1 MSNFRSSALLFSVAA
16 GLATGPALAQ
26 STDSEFRA
34 LLKEQKVAEAE
45 SLARGR
51 FAKNPRD
58 DVALWYLVR
67 VVAGDEKKREAAIP
81 LAEQCVATLPQSAR
95 CHHALG
101 ILFCATAQA
110 GGFSAALKYGARIKE
125 EFVKAAE
132 LDPKFFEA
140 RRDVGQFYLQ
150 APGIAGG
157 SVRKAIENAD
167 EFARVDSNRGALL
180 RADVHVYEK
189 EYDQAEK
196 VLARVQPGSDTQLA
210 EALTQS
216 WAGIGFSLINEKEH
230 GKAQKLFERLVAADM
245 SSALAY
251 FGLGRAQLENKL
263 VDAAIASFERA
274 LQLNDKMRIH
284 YRLGIAYQTKGDKA
298 RALAAFQQF
307 ISYQA
312 NGTAADDARSR
323 IDALKR
329 G

>member
-1 MSNFRSSALLFSVAA
+1 MSKFRSSAFLLSIALA
-16 GLATGPALAQ
+16 SATGPVLAQ
-26 STDSEFRA
+26 SNEGEFRA

-45 SLARGR
+45 SLARER
-51 FAKNPRD
+51 IAKNPKD
-58 DVALWYLVR
+58 DVALWFLVR
-67 VVAGDEKKREAAIP
+67 TMAGDEKKREVVIP
-81 LAEQCVATLPQSAR
+81 LAEQCIAALPQSAR

-101 ILFCATAQA
+101 TLFGAAAQS
-110 GGFSAALKYGARIKE
+110 GGFSAALKYGSRIKE

-140 RRDVGQFYLQ
+140 RRDLGQFYLQ

-167 EFARVDSNRGALL
+167 EFARIDANRGALM

-189 EYDQAEK
+189 EFDQAEK
-196 VLARVQPGSDTQLA
+196 VLSRVQAGSDTQLA

-216 WAGIGFSLINEKEH
+216 WAGVGFSLINEKEPA
-230 GKAQKLFERLVAADM
+230 KAQKLFERLVAADM
-245 SSALAY
+245 SSAFAH

-274 LQLNDKMRIH
+274 LQLNDKLRAH
-284 YRLGIAYQTKGDKA
+284 YRLGIAYQTKGDKPK
-298 RALAAFQQF
+298 ALAAFQQF

-312 NGTAADDARSR
+312 NGSAADDARSR
-323 IDALKR
+323 IEVLKR